1 MCQLLHRKGL
11 GEVFLGVAEHGL
23 DAIGFRRQFQQ
34 RRMLRLAA
42 GAAVVHH
49 QFLRHGPGQLG
60 AVVLFHHGQCEV
72 DTRGHAGRSPDRT
85 VDHVDAISLDLDRR
99 KPRLQFPGV
108 GPVGGGPPS
117 VEQAGLGHD
126 ERPGADRR
134 GAARAVDAGLQ
145 VLQHGLGRL
154 FDDRVAADHDD
165 GVEHAPVEGL
175 GANAQATR
183 SAQVVTVFRQHAH
196 VIQRLCGTEIGVLEH
211 RHGGQRHGLETL
223 ENHERHADH
232 RPVLKRLCPKNVL

>member
-1 MCQLLHRKGL
+1 M
-11 GEVFLGVAEHGL
+11 FPGVAEHGL
-23 DAIGFRRQFQQ
+23 NTIGFRIQLQQ
-34 RRMLRLAA
+34 RRVLRLAA
-42 GAAVVHH
+42 RAAVVHH

-60 AVVLFHHGQCEV
+60 AVVLFHHGQCQV
-72 DTRGHAGRSPDRT
+72 DTRRHAGGGPDRT
-85 VDHVDAISLDLDRR
+85 VDHIDAIGLDLDRR

-134 GAARAVDAGLQ
+134 RTACSVDAGPQ
-145 VLQHGLGRL
+145 VIQHGLGRL
-154 FDDRVAADHDD
+154 FDDGVATDHDHR
-165 GVEHAPVEGL
+165 VEHAPVECL
-175 GANAQATR
+175 GADAQA
-183 SAQVVTVFRQHAH
+183 AGGPQVVTVFRQHAH
-196 VIQRLCGTEIGVLEH
+196 VIQRLCRTEIGVLEH